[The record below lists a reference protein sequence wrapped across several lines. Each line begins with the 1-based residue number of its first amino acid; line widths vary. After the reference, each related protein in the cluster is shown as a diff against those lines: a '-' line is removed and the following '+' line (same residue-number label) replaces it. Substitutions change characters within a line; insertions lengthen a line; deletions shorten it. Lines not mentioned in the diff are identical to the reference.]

1 MSEKKTLAVKK
12 VRNGRGIVALKA
24 FRRGAIVM
32 EVTGRIVSDDEV
44 WTYWDK
50 DSRLGENCFRYD
62 DELYINP
69 DGKIGAYANHS
80 CNPNAGIVKR
90 GRKLLLKAIK
100 PIAAGDEVTHDYS
113 TLLGG
118 DDVWTMR
125 CNCGE
130 ANCRRTV
137 RNIGKLPAATVRH
150 YRRLG
155 IIPDFIYATRNIR
168 F

>member
-69 DGKIGAYANHS
+69 DGKIGADRKSTRLNSSHS
-80 CNPNAGIVKR
+80 QQSRMPSSA
-90 GRKLLLKAIK
+90 
-100 PIAAGDEVTHDYS
+100 
-113 TLLGG
+113 
-118 DDVWTMR
+118 
-125 CNCGE
+125 
-130 ANCRRTV
+130 
-137 RNIGKLPAATVRH
+137 
-150 YRRLG
+150 
-155 IIPDFIYATRNIR
+155 
-168 F
+168 